1 MNLLGMWHQ
10 RILEEIPPQGRR
22 WGVSVWVVRQ
32 PLWDRF
38 RWKESRARRVIWT
51 PAEPNLGLALKRREP
66 ESVAATDT
74 QKSTSQV
81 QTQGV

>member
-10 RILEEIPPQGRR
+10 HILEEIPPQGRW

-38 RWKESRARRVIWT
+38 RWKKSRARRVIWT
-51 PAEPNLGLALKRREP
+51 PAEP
-66 ESVAATDT
+66 
-74 QKSTSQV
+74 
-81 QTQGV
+81 

>member
-1 MNLLGMWHQ
+1 MGCECLGCPTAAMGQ
-10 RILEEIPPQGRR
+10 
-22 WGVSVWVVRQ
+22 
-32 PLWDRF
+32 
-38 RWKESRARRVIWT
+38 KSRARRVIWT

-81 QTQGV
+81 QT